1 MVHEPV
7 VYPFS
12 AIVDQNEL
20 KLALLLNAINP
31 QIGGVLIRGQKG
43 TGKSLAVRALAD
55 LLPEIQTVKDCPFN
69 CNPEDPTNMCENCL
83 RLYAEKKIPPSSS
96 RMKVATLPVGSTE
109 DRVVGSLD
117 IERAIREGVRAL
129 QPGILAVANQSI
141 LYADEVNLLPDHI
154 VDCILDAAASGWN
167 YVEREGVS
175 VAHPARFILIGT
187 MNPEEG
193 ELRPQL
199 LDRFPIH
206 VTIEGILDES
216 SRVDIMTRNLEFS
229 ETPEEFRSKFEAE
242 QQVLKEKIVHAKQTI
257 RKVVFPPNLLRA
269 IARACINL
277 GADGHRPD
285 ISIMRSAKTLV
296 AFEGRSEVTP
306 DDVLRVAVMG
316 LGHRTRRGGLE
327 EPASREK
334 IHEAF
339 TETIKQAA

>member
-1 MVHEPV
+1 MGYEPV
-7 VYPFS
+7 VYPFT
-12 AIVDQNEL
+12 AVVDQNEL

-55 LLPEIQTVKDCPFN
+55 VLPEIETVEACPFN
-69 CNPEDPTNMCENCL
+69 CNPTDPTNMCENCL
-83 RLYAEKKIPPSSS
+83 RLYAEKKIRANRK

-117 IERAIREGVRAL
+117 IERAIREGARAL
-129 QPGILAVANQSI
+129 QPGILAEANQSI

-175 VAHPARFILIGT
+175 VSHPSRFILIGT

-206 VTIEGILDES
+206 VAIEGIFDES
-216 SRVDIMTRNLEFS
+216 LRVEIMTRNLDFAEDA
-229 ETPEEFRSKFEAE
+229 EKFRERFEKD
-242 QQVLKEKIVHAKQTI
+242 QQALRENIVRAKQAVK
-257 RKVVFPPNLLRA
+257 KVVFPHRLLKA
-269 IARACINL
+269 IAKACITL

-296 AFEGRSEVTP
+296 AFEGRNEVSS
-306 DDVLRVAVMG
+306 DDILRVAVMG

-334 IHEAF
+334 ISEAF
-339 TETIKQAA
+339 TEAIKQAA

>member
-1 MVHEPV
+1 MGYEPV
-7 VYPFS
+7 VYPFT

-55 LLPEIQTVKDCPFN
+55 VLPEIETVEGCPFN
-69 CNPEDPTNMCENCL
+69 CSPVDPTNMCENCL
-83 RLYAEKKIPPSSS
+83 RLYAEKKIRVNRK

-129 QPGILAVANQSI
+129 QPGILAEANQSI

-175 VAHPARFILIGT
+175 VSHPSRFMLIGT

-206 VTIEGILDES
+206 VTIEGIFDES
-216 SRVDIMTRNLEFS
+216 SRVEIMMRNLEFG
-229 ETPEEFRSKFEAE
+229 ENPEGFREKFEAE
-242 QQVLKEKIVHAKQTI
+242 QHALKVKIVRAKETI
-257 RKVVFPPNLLRA
+257 QKVVFPPNLLRS
-269 IARACINL
+269 IARACITL

-296 AFEGRSEVTP
+296 AFEGRSEVSS
-306 DDVLRVAVMG
+306 DDILRVAVMG

-334 IHEAF
+334 ISEVF
-339 TETIKQAA
+339 TEAIKQVA

>member
-1 MVHEPV
+1 MGYEPV

-20 KLALLLNAINP
+20 KLALLLNAINS

-55 LLPEIQTVKDCPFN
+55 VLPEIETVEGCSFN
-69 CNPEDPTNMCENCL
+69 CNPVDPTNMCESCL
-83 RLYAEKKIPPSSS
+83 RLYTEKSIRLIRK

-129 QPGILAVANQSI
+129 QPGILAEANQSI

-175 VAHPARFILIGT
+175 VSHPSRFILIGT

-206 VTIEGILDES
+206 VNIEGIFDES
-216 SRVDIMTRNLEFS
+216 SRVEIMARNLEFG
-229 ETPEEFRSKFEAE
+229 ENAEGFRAKFEAD
-242 QQVLKEKIVHAKQTI
+242 QQALREKIAQAKEVI
-257 RKVVFPPNLLRA
+257 RKVAFPPALLRA
-269 IARACINL
+269 IAKACISL

-285 ISIMRSAKTLV
+285 ISIMRAAKTLV
-296 AFEGRSEVTP
+296 AFEGRAEVSS
-306 DDVLRVAVMG
+306 DDILRVAVMG

-334 IHEAF
+334 ILEAF
-339 TETIKQAA
+339 TQAIKLAP

>member
-1 MVHEPV
+1 MGYEPI
-7 VYPFS
+7 VYPFA

-55 LLPEIQTVKDCPFN
+55 VLPEIETAEGCPFN
-69 CNPEDPTNMCENCL
+69 CSSVDPTNMCENCL
-83 RLYAEKKIPPSSS
+83 RLYSGKKI
-96 RMKVATLPVGSTE
+96 RVNRKKMKVATLPVGSTE

-117 IERAIREGVRAL
+117 IERAIKEGVRAL
-129 QPGILAVANQSI
+129 QPGILADANQSI

-175 VAHPARFILIGT
+175 VSHPSRFILIGT

-206 VTIEGILDES
+206 VSIEGIFDES
-216 SRVDIMTRNLEFS
+216 SRVDIMMRNLEFG
-229 ETPEEFRSKFEAE
+229 EDAEKFREKFEPE
-242 QQVLKEKIVHAKQTI
+242 QQALREKIVRAKETI
-257 RKVVFPPNLLRA
+257 RKVVFPLNLLKA
-269 IARACINL
+269 IARACITL

-296 AFEGRSEVTP
+296 AFEGRSKVSP
-306 DDVLRVAVMG
+306 NDVLRVAVMG
-316 LGHRTRRGGLE
+316 LGHRTRKGGLE
-327 EPASREK
+327 EPASRER
-334 IHEAF
+334 ILEAF
-339 TETIKQAA
+339 TEGIKQAT

>member
-1 MVHEPV
+1 MAYEPL
-7 VYPFS
+7 VYPFT

-20 KLALLLNAINP
+20 KLALVLNAINP

-55 LLPEIQTVKDCPFN
+55 VLPEIETVEDCPFN
-69 CNPEDPTNMCENCL
+69 CSPVDPTNMCENCL
-83 RLYAEKKIPPSSS
+83 RSYAEKKT
-96 RMKVATLPVGSTE
+96 RVNRKKMKVATLPVGSTE

-117 IERAIREGVRAL
+117 IEKAIKDGVRAL
-129 QPGILAVANQSI
+129 QPGILAEANQSI

-175 VAHPARFILIGT
+175 VSHPSRFILIGT

-206 VTIEGILDES
+206 VTIEGIFDES
-216 SRVDIMTRNLEFS
+216 LRVEIMTRNLDFAED
-229 ETPEEFRSKFEAE
+229 TQGFRDKFEGDQRA
-242 QQVLKEKIVHAKQTI
+242 LREKIVRAKEAI
-257 RKVVFPPNLLRA
+257 KKVVFPSGLLRA
-269 IARACINL
+269 IARACITL

-296 AFEGRSEVTP
+296 AFEGRSEVLS
-306 DDVLRVAVMG
+306 DDVLKVAVMG

-327 EPASREK
+327 EPAPRDK
-334 IHEAF
+334 ILDAF
-339 TETIKQAA
+339 TEAIKQAT